1 MSGIPKKPGPAAPTQ
16 VMSLDSLGTWLAV
29 RHLMLVRIATSIAL
43 LIATGSILET
53 AALAQPSLTAPP
65 ARARRQYDRKSEDTA
80 TWLAVAGTVIPLGL
94 FALGARDANTDEN
107 DVLMAAGLV
116 GFLAGPSTGHLY
128 GTGTIGAPGF
138 LIRSTGALTGMV
150 GIAVGTAGV
159 LGCVDF
165 GPIFGGPPR
174 SAPCDDHASES
185 KTILGVGAALLVGG
199 AIYDIAT
206 VGRATRR
213 ANVRRFAV
221 APTLLRSNNQSPTV
235 GLGFSGAF

>member
-1 MSGIPKKPGPAAPTQ
+1 M
-16 VMSLDSLGTWLAV
+16 
-29 RHLMLVRIATSIAL
+29 RIATLTAVIVA
-43 LIATGSILET
+43 AGSIFET
-53 AALAQPSLTAPP
+53 AALAQPSLTPP
-65 ARARRQYDRKSEDTA
+65 ARVRRQYDRKSEDAA

-94 FALGARDANTDEN
+94 FALGARGRNDQEN
-107 DVLMAAGLV
+107 ETLMTAGLV
-116 GFLAGPSTGHLY
+116 GFLVGPSTGHVY

-150 GIAVGTAGV
+150 GIAVGAAGV
-159 LGCVDF
+159 LGCSDL
-165 GPIFGGPPR
+165 GAIFGGPPR

-185 KTILGVGAALLVGG
+185 QTILGVGAALLVGG

-213 ANVRRFAV
+213 ANARRWAL